1 MAESQFQPFNIESA
15 DRIETQ
21 VAPDGYRPH
30 WDNGPAIDADAGEP
44 TMPCWRQYFAGGSN
58 KLHFILIDDMENP
71 HIVEQDGFGGPYS
84 VYGPD
89 YSEQYENAYDAF
101 WHAENITGIFTDP
114 AHQPKTTP

>member
-15 DRIETQ
+15 DQMETQ

-30 WDNGPAIDADAGEP
+30 WDHGPAIDADAGEP

-58 KLHFILIDDMENP
+58 RLHFILIDDMENP

-84 VYGPD
+84 VLRTRLQQTVRKRLRRILARRTHHWYI
-89 YSEQYENAYDAF
+89 
-101 WHAENITGIFTDP
+101 H
-114 AHQPKTTP
+114 